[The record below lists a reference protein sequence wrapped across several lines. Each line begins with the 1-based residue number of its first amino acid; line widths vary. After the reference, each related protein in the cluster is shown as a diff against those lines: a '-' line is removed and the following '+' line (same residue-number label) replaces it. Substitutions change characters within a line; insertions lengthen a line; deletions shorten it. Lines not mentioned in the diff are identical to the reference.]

1 MADGSEMSTIRDMEK
16 RLTHGV
22 EPGVYG
28 EIYRTRPGDVPM
40 VASHE
45 GAGSIT
51 PIGSSSG
58 DRTLDLI
65 QGLDGI
71 ITKQQAA
78 LREADRVAK
87 DMAIVAERTA
97 KFLGNQVQRSI
108 QGELSLEGFQRGIG
122 FSAEAPSVAQP
133 SHRTWDEDSP
143 PSGPMDDT
151 FADDAGKGRVPRLR
165 EQRRGRPEPA
175 PSGIHTPTSWEEG
188 KEMFAGRK
196 GFSLS
201 SVRQQAAETMSHR
214 LSEWNLGAN
223 VAQDSMGRWH
233 YAAGEVVDGA
243 SVGGRFIDA
252 STAQHALHA
261 RALSTAVKKGVG
273 GVAES
278 GSLMQGVNAA
288 IPAVGKAAGVAG
300 AVWYG
305 GNQLLD
311 FAESQ
316 RAQNL
321 QYQRALGG
329 DNAEGFG
336 ERVQQNLFG
345 LGLRGTMGGQEAEA
359 LYRGAMDIYGTSE
372 GGGRDHL
379 RDVTQSL
386 GTRLYKD
393 IGMSPDESLRFVR
406 MAARQGSEALNEIGN
421 ALVSTTRAA
430 RDAGINAKEARG
442 FFEDSFKFQAQ
453 FGAAG
458 AMGAG
463 AQATAQAQWGEQA
476 QLWDFTNLQ
485 SNAGIYQAAGALGIT
500 PNELLGQ
507 QSTATGQ
514 LQVTQVQEQR
524 AKQQL
529 SSLINEKGRTI
540 MRKEFPSGTAYV
552 TDAKWTEVAKKMLA
566 EGGMS
571 GNVLTYAPMLRSM
584 GFPVPEGGGSETA
597 IATTVGILRMVYM
610 ENPFGGGDPELK
622 KAAETEQRVQ
632 ERYDSGQITQEWDAQ
647 GQVDLYGELGFTPSE
662 DGGYVIDD
670 KKKFAA
676 TEKYMDITTQNLGDE
691 RLGTGRNF
699 AAEGLLANYD
709 QDATYVVETGDGPRE
724 VGFEELV
731 RYYRDQLATGD
742 VWISNGAN
750 RGQRVSDLLGFEAT
764 EGSDTQSAQTDPGR
778 TGTKV
783 DDFETTRDTEG
794 LDKIVVEVRPSGN
807 LQGFIETQVV
817 GGGVGADQSQGT
829 SSSTA
834 TVATSRPTG
843 KANGW

>member
-1 MADGSEMSTIRDMEK
+1 MSTIRDMEK

-151 FADDAGKGRVPRLR
+151 FADDAGKGHVPRLR

-261 RALSTAVKKGVG
+261 RALSTAVKKGVS

-316 RAQNL
+316 RAQNTA
-321 QYQRALGG
+321 YQQVLGG

-336 ERVQQNLFG
+336 ERFSENVFRWSQ
-345 LGLRGTMGGQEAEA
+345 RGIMGSREAEA
-359 LYRGAMDIYGTSE
+359 LYRGSLDIYGTAE
-372 GGGRDHL
+372 GGGYDHM
-379 RDVTQSL
+379 RTEAQNT
-386 GTRLYKD
+386 GTRLYKEA
-393 IGMSPDESLRFVR
+393 GMSPDETLRFVR
-406 MAARQGSEALNEIGN
+406 MAARSGSESLKELGDALI
-421 ALVSTTRAA
+421 ATSRAA
-430 RDAGINAKEARG
+430 RDAGVNAKEARG
-442 FFEDSFKFQAQ
+442 YFGDIYKNMAQ
-453 FGAAG
+453 FGSAG
-458 AMGAG
+458 AMAAG
-463 AQATAQAQWGEQA
+463 AQASAQAQWGEQGA
-476 QLWDFTNLQ
+476 MWDFSNLQ
-485 SNAGIYQAAGALGIT
+485 SSQGIYAASAMLGIT
-500 PNELLGQ
+500 PNELIGK
-507 QSTATGQ
+507 QSTASGQ
-514 LQVTQVQEQR
+514 LEVTQVQEQR
-524 AKQQL
+524 AKSQL
-529 SSLINEKGRTI
+529 RGYISTKGWQMIKQR
-540 MRKEFPSGTAYV
+540 FPSGKPNNM
-552 TDAKWTEVAKKMLA
+552 TDAAWTKFAQKMLA
-566 EGGMS
+566 EGGIE
-571 GNVLTYAPMLRSM
+571 GNIIQLAPTLRAM
-584 GFPVPEGGGSETA
+584 GFPNIPEGGGTDTA
-597 IATTVGILRMVYM
+597 VPTAVGLLRMILVD
-610 ENPFGGGDPELK
+610 NPFGGGDENLT
-622 KAAETEQRVQ
+622 AAAAQEQEYAQRISSGEIKSDWGEGGTDSYLNDLGVAREGGMIDRQ
-632 ERYDSGQITQEWDAQ
+632 SKNYDRDVAAMQYANIT
-647 GQVDLYGELGFTPSE
+647 SE
-662 DGGYVIDD
+662 
-670 KKKFAA
+670 
-676 TEKYMDITTQNLGDE
+676 NLGDE
-691 RLGTGRNF
+691 RLGTGRNVY
-699 AAEGLLANYD
+699 AEKLIEDFDQEANYIVD
-709 QDATYVVETGDGPRE
+709 TKDGPRE
-724 VGFEELV
+724 VGFEELL
-731 RYYRDQLATGD
+731 RYYRDQLETGD
-742 VWISNGAN
+742 VWISSGEN
-750 RGQRVSDLLGFEAT
+750 RGQRVADLFGGVAGEGAET
-764 EGSDTQSAQTDPGR
+764 ESAQTDPGR